1 MTQLASASFGF
12 FRSASKSIDVLLDI
26 CGVQVIRLDHGIGVV
41 DLRTRVGILCLYAG
55 IKLPSL

>member
-1 MTQLASASFGF
+1 MTRLASASFGF

-26 CGVQVIRLDHGIGVV
+26 CGVQVIRLDHGVGVV